1 MPQMEC
7 PRATERIRTGLPLT
21 LTNPT
26 PSSSAHHPASSQSN
40 PSAQSSFQPSTSSVL
55 LATETFITFLD
66 GLKLGLTSKDQ
77 LHPLL
82 SEVIQAVNKVTE
94 ADFEGRGNIVKWL
107 IRLNGMRA
115 QEELGEG
122 EARECAFEME
132 SAYGG
137 FKAVLGA

>member
-1 MPQMEC
+1 MEC
-7 PRATERIRTGLPLT
+7 PRATERLRIGLPLT

-26 PSSSAHHPASSQSN
+26 HSSSTQPNASQSSAA
-40 PSAQSSFQPSTSSVL
+40 PSFHPSTSAVL

-66 GLKLGLTSKDQ
+66 GLKLGLASKDQ

-94 ADFEGRGNIVKWL
+94 ADFEGRGSIVKWL

-115 QEELGEG
+115 QEELPEG

-132 SAYGG
+132 QAYGG
-137 FKAVLGA
+137 FKSALGA